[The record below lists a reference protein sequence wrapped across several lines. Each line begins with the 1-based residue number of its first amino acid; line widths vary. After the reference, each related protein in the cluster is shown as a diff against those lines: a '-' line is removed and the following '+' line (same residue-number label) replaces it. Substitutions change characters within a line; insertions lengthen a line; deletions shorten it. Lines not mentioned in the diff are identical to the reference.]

1 MVLSASEY
9 DIMTT
14 TEEREARRQK
24 VEEMTLQGVPREEVA
39 EALGVTVP
47 TIRNDLAALDLLGE
61 PMATTMREREILS
74 ALWFK
79 WTWDEIT
86 SEIGC
91 SMSTISSLLLRYKP
105 EKYFEMPTPDE
116 IEARKIGLLM
126 KRAPLPCPLDV
137 DVNTTKGLDS
147 MV

>member
-1 MVLSASEY
+1 
-9 DIMTT
+9 MTT

-79 WTWDEIT
+79 WTWDEIAQELHVAKKT
-86 SEIGC
+86 IASVV
-91 SMSTISSLLLRYKP
+91 SMYKP
-105 EKYFEMPTPDE
+105 KKYFEMPTPDE
-116 IEARKIGLLM
+116 IEARKIGLLI